1 MNPFKPLIAA
11 AVVAISLLA
20 SPFAAAHAT
29 LKSSDPQAGAEL
41 ASAPKQ
47 IALTFNEKIEE
58 AFSTVTLADKEGRQM
73 STAKATV
80 DGVNP
85 AIVHL
90 ALPAVATGEYTVSW
104 AVAGHDGHR
113 RKGEF
118 KFSVKN

>member
-1 MNPFKPLIAA
+1 MNAFKPLIAT

-58 AFSTVTLADKEGRQM
+58 AFSTVTLADKDGKQV